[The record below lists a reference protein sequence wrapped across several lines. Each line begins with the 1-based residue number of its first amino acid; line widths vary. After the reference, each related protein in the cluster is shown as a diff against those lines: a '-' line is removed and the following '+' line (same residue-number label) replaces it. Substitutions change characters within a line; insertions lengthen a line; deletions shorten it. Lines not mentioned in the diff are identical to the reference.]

1 MACSELALAGRYNR
15 VQAETEVRWPLTK
28 KKRKTTRWA
37 KAFGLGAG
45 VCIRKIKP
53 GENDAGIA
61 YAAHAYTHHYEQ
73 NILRSVDSFIIPV
86 RGRNGK

>member
-45 VCIRKIKP
+45 VCIRKRKP
-53 GENDAGIA
+53 GENDAGDSLCGSRIYSPLRTEYIA
-61 YAAHAYTHHYEQ
+61 E
-73 NILRSVDSFIIPV
+73 
-86 RGRNGK
+86 RG